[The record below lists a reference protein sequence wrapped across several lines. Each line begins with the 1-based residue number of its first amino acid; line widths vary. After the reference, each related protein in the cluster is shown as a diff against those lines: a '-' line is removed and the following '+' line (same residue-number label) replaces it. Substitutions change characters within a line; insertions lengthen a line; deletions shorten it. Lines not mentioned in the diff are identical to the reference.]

1 MRRGMA
7 LGKFM
12 PPHQG
17 HEFMLRFAQGMVD
30 ELTVLV
36 CSLENDPIPGRL
48 RYEWMRRHFGGVR
61 VIHCA
66 ETLPQVPEDDPENFW
81 QIWRN
86 VVLSRMD
93 APPEFVFAS
102 ESYGVRLAREL
113 GAQFVPIDP
122 AREIVPVSASLIRDN
137 PAQYAN
143 FMIPEARAHY
153 VKRIVLVG
161 PESSGKSTLTKWLA
175 VKFGT
180 AFLSEYGRTFQ
191 ENVGRDLTLD
201 DMLLIAELH
210 RAAEDAAALHANGLL
225 FVDTEAIITKAWAQ
239 VFFRAVPDGLERFI
253 TPDRYALYLLLEPH
267 ATDWHDDGW
276 RLQPDRAVRMEF
288 FHSIR
293 AELEAR
299 NCPYVILSGEWE
311 ERQTQAE
318 AAVRRLCHAGVGC

>member
-12 PPHQG
+12 PPHRG
-17 HEFMLRFAQGMVD
+17 HEFMIRFAQGMVD

-36 CSLENDPIPGRL
+36 CSLENDSIPGEL

-61 VIHCA
+61 VVHCA
-66 ETLPQVPEDDPENFW
+66 EPLPQIPEEDPEHFW
-81 QIWRN
+81 QIWRE

-93 APPEFVFAS
+93 APPDFVFAS
-102 ESYGVRLAREL
+102 ESYGVRLAQEL
-113 GAQFVPIDP
+113 GAQFVPVDP
-122 AREIVPVSASLIRDN
+122 AREIVPVSDSLIRDH
-137 PAQYAN
+137 PARYAD
-143 FMIPEARAHY
+143 FMIPEARAYY

-161 PESSGKSTLTKWLA
+161 PESSGKSTLTKGLA
-175 VKFGT
+175 ARFGT

-201 DMLLIAELH
+201 DMRLIAQLH
-210 RAAEDAAALHANGLL
+210 RAAEDAAALHANGFL

-239 VFFRAVPDGLERFI
+239 VFFGAVPEDFERFI
-253 TPDRYALYLLLEPH
+253 TSDRYALYLLTEPH
-267 ATDWHDDGW
+267 AREWHDDGW
-276 RLQPDRAVRMEF
+276 RLQPDRNTRIKF
-288 FHSIR
+288 FSVIR

-299 NCPYVILSGEWE
+299 KCPYIVLSGEWE

-318 AAVRRLCHAGVGC
+318 NAVTSLLSGKKI